1 MPLVSGSVYLS
12 SLCLNVEIVKKLF
25 EGSSFHIG
33 HLGILFERAEGR
45 MIMYDN
51 IILEWTMS
59 TAIYSLFNV
68 FLRNTLSRLFVERVT
83 LS

>member
-1 MPLVSGSVYLS
+1 M
-12 SLCLNVEIVKKLF
+12 
-25 EGSSFHIG
+25 G

-59 TAIYSLFNV
+59 TAI
-68 FLRNTLSRLFVERVT
+68 FVKLLESFVR
-83 LS
+83 